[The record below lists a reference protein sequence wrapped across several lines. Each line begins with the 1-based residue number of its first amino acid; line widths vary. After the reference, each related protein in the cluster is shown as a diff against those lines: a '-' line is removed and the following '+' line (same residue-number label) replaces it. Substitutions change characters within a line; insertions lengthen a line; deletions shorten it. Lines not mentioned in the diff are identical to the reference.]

1 MCVESK
7 FYDVLDNDLRNFRR
21 FLTYRIGKLS
31 RYQCDCDEFSRGKLV
46 AYQTALDYFDLY
58 LYDGYAA
65 DDDLDDDL
73 EEV

>member
-1 MCVESK
+1 MCDESK
-7 FYDVLDNDLRNFRR
+7 FCVALDNDLRNFRR
-21 FLTYRIGKLS
+21 FLTDRIGKLY
-31 RYQCDCDEFSRGKLV
+31 RYQCDCDEYSRGKLV

-65 DDDLDDDL
+65 DDDLDDDY